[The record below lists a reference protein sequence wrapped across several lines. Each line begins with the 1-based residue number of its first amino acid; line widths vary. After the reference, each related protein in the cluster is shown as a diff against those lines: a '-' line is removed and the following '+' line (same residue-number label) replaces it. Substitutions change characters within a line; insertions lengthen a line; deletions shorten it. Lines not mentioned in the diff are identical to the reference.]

1 MTKITV
7 HRSGSRGGVTSY
19 TIGDTRSYIPECAQS
34 RESAN
39 TDDIPELIEL
49 TELQHPQEDAA
60 LKAAADLDLSRR
72 GVKRSS
78 ARGSATP
85 NT

>member
-7 HRSGSRGGVTSY
+7 RHSGSRAGVTSF
-19 TIGDTRSYIPECAQS
+19 TIGDTRSYQPECPQA
-34 RESAN
+34 RDSAN
-39 TDDIPELIEL
+39 TDDLPELLEL

-72 GVKRSS
+72 GVKR
-78 ARGSATP
+78 RGSATP